1 MKLVENEQLKMQYEH
16 QRILLKKQSNRL
28 KQLQLEVVTIHDDL
42 DIEKRK
48 NMMLEQQLHHTQQ
61 QYTQML
67 KTQFGDSALVQ
78 EHERLKREN
87 EELKNLYDYLME
99 HSTER
104 QLNLESDVTALKA
117 KLQLLQSENTKL
129 KKTKE
134 AQDVQLT
141 SYDQQLSQLA
151 NEMKTLQAEL
161 QQANDQ
167 IETMHCEQQ
176 QLLEQMQSINE
187 QAVETNIEKRILT
200 SYTEKK
206 LSDGYTLLGDF
217 LSELKNNH
225 LYSEQLTEL
234 MRVNGI

>member
-1 MKLVENEQLKMQYEH
+1 MVRNEQLKVQYEH

-28 KQLQLEVVTIHDDL
+28 EQLQLEVVTVHADL
-42 DIEKRK
+42 DIEKQK
-48 NMMLEQQLHHTQQ
+48 NAMLEQKLHHAQQ

-67 KTQFGDSALVQ
+67 RKQFGYSALAQ

-87 EELKNLYDYLME
+87 EGLKNLYDYLME
-99 HSTER
+99 HSTE
-104 QLNLESDVTALKA
+104 QQVNLENDITAVKA

-129 KKTKE
+129 KKAKE

-141 SYDQQLSQLA
+141 SYEQQIAQLA
-151 NEMKTLQAEL
+151 NEKKTLQAEL

-167 IETMHCEQQ
+167 IETMHYEQQ
-176 QLLEQMQSINE
+176 QLIEQMQSINE
-187 QAVETNIEKRILT
+187 QAVETNLEKRILT

-225 LYSEQLTEL
+225 LYSEQLTGF
-234 MRVNGI
+234 VW